1 MDNPVSKES
10 LNELQKQKNIDDRE
24 YNQKLTNDA
33 LRKLTWD
40 NIVVDDEILIEKRT
54 GEALSYLN
62 LWQGKMLD

>member
-62 LWQGKMLD
+62 L

>member
-1 MDNPVSKES
+1 MDNPISKES
-10 LNELQKQKNIDDRE
+10 LNELQKQKSIDDKE

-62 LWQGKMLD
+62 L

>member
-62 LWQGKMLD
+62 LWQGKMFD

>member
-1 MDNPVSKES
+1 MDNPVRKES

-62 LWQGKMLD
+62 L